1 MDLSVAVELL
11 DVRLRSESKTH
22 DVRSD
27 HNEVAGVWTLDDY
40 RADILPAGSTGLELR
55 LSSHG
60 RVIHERTFASSPA
73 SMPRIAQSIIEHLT
87 GYRQ

>member
-1 MDLSVAVELL
+1 MDLIAAVELL
-11 DVRLRSESKTH
+11 DVRLRSEPKTH
-22 DVRSD
+22 DVQSE
-27 HNEVAGVWTLDDY
+27 HNDVAGVWILDDY
-40 RADILPAGSTGLELR
+40 RADVSPAGSTGLELR

-60 RVIHERTFASSPA
+60 RVIHERVFASCPA

>member
-1 MDLSVAVELL
+1 MDLIVAIELL
-11 DVRLRSESKTH
+11 DVRLQNEPKTR
-22 DVRSD
+22 DVQSA

-40 RADILPAGSTGLELR
+40 RADVLPAGSTGLELR

-73 SMPRIAQSIIEHLT
+73 SMPRIAQSIVEHLT

>member
-1 MDLSVAVELL
+1 MNLFVAIELL
-11 DVRLRSESKTH
+11 DVRLQSEPKTR
-22 DVRSD
+22 DVQSA
-27 HNEVAGVWTLDDY
+27 HNEVSGVWTLDDY
-40 RADILPAGSTGLELR
+40 RVDVIQAGSTGLEVR

-60 RVIHERTFASSPA
+60 RVIHERVFASSPA

>member
-1 MDLSVAVELL
+1 MVAVDLL
-11 DVRLRSESKTH
+11 DVRLRGEPKMR
-22 DVRSD
+22 DVERA
-27 HNEVAGVWTLDDY
+27 HNDVAGVWMLDDY
-40 RADILPAGSTGLELR
+40 RVDILPAGSTGLELR

>member
-1 MDLSVAVELL
+1 MDLIAAIELL
-11 DVRLRSESKTH
+11 DVRLQSEPKTR
-22 DVRSD
+22 DVQSA

-40 RADILPAGSTGLELR
+40 RADVLPAGFTGLELR
-55 LSSHG
+55 LSSNG

-73 SMPRIAQSIIEHLT
+73 SVPRIAQSIIEHLT